1 MPSRPRSTPSSPP
14 TRASR
19 AICRPSRCPR
29 WWSPV
34 TRTSSPRAET
44 PKSSPTASPARSS
57 WSSRARPTGL
67 RSSTRRRST
76 ASCSSSS
83 AVPSGRGRRF
93 APSPDAR
100 HHRFMLVVVVG
111 AGLAGLTAARALVAA
126 GHDVMVLERGRS
138 PGGRMATRRIGAATV
153 DHGAQFFTVRSDEF
167 GAMVNAWVT
176 DGGVTEWCR
185 RVAGRPDPFPR
196 YRAIGGMN
204 AVPRHLARGLDVRCQ
219 RLAFMLRKRPRSWVV
234 IDDAAVEYEADAV
247 VITTPVPQAYSFLIA
262 GELDAPDAL
271 RELSYERTLAL
282 LVVLDGPSAV
292 PEPGGVQDA
301 DATFSF
307 VADNACK
314 GVSAVPA

>member
-1 MPSRPRSTPSSPP
+1 
-14 TRASR
+14 
-19 AICRPSRCPR
+19 
-29 WWSPV
+29 
-34 TRTSSPRAET
+34 
-44 PKSSPTASPARSS
+44 
-57 WSSRARPTGL
+57 
-67 RSSTRRRST
+67 
-76 ASCSSSS
+76 
-83 AVPSGRGRRF
+83 
-93 APSPDAR
+93 
-100 HHRFMLVVVVG
+100 MLVVVVG
-111 AGLAGLTAARALVAA
+111 AGLAGLTAARSLVAA
-126 GHDVMVLERGRS
+126 GHDVVVLERGRS

-167 GAMVNAWVT
+167 GAIVNAWIA
-176 DGGVTEWCR
+176 DGVVAEWCR
-185 RVAGRPDPFPR
+185 GFAGRPDPFPR

-219 RLAFMLRKRPRSWVV
+219 RLAFMLRKRSRSWVV

-271 RELSYERTLAL
+271 RELTYERTLAL
-282 LVVLDGPSAV
+282 LVVLDAPSAV

-314 GVSAVPA
+314 GVSALPALTLHVRSNLSETWWDGDPSLLIARLVDSATPWIGDASVVEAQLKRWRYATPAATCPDPCLLLEGGPGPGVLAGDAFAGPKVVGPNVEGAVCSGAAAAAALNR